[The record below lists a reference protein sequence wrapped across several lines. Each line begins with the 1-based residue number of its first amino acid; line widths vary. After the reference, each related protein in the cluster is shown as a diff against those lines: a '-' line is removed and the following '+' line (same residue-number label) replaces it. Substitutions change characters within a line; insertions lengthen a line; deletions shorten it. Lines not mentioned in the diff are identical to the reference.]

1 MTQRVV
7 VVGGTGHIGRPLC
20 RELLRAGNLV
30 TIFSRDPDRA
40 RYRFPV
46 VDAAPRDLLS
56 QPGSEM
62 VAAR

>member
-40 RYRFPV
+40 PT
-46 VDAAPRDLLS
+46 ASLS
-56 QPGSEM
+56 WTRRC
-62 VAAR
+62 VTC

>member
-30 TIFSRDPDRA
+30 TIFSSDPDRA
-40 RYRFPV
+40 RYV
-46 VDAAPRDLLS
+46 
-56 QPGSEM
+56 